1 MDTIRKTTGTPNQG
15 FGSSGHSPRHLG
27 VYLGISVF
35 AHALFFL
42 ASIWLVQFE
51 VPGAFPSV
59 VQVDLVSFAPGE
71 PGGLKPVDVQDASDQ
86 NDLPPELPDK
96 GQEPLKD
103 SEVVVPDT
111 KSLPEAKEPEPV
123 ATLKPDVSLKTKPK
137 NLQELMA
144 AQDKKLPEKKKD
156 PPAPKPDPQKER
168 EKARQAQAELEAA
181 RKKEQLAQAEQEA
194 ARKKEQM
201 AQTMERLARA
211 VEAQDREPPA
221 RNNGQAPGSGT
232 GGGGKA
238 GTPLDLY
245 KMVLQ
250 SAIQQNWVFNELLA
264 GMDQNLEVRILIK
277 ILKNGEIRD
286 IIYDTRSGNRYL
298 DQSARRAIERASPL
312 PSLPKGMASYDV
324 VVIFT
329 PKGLR

>member
-1 MDTIRKTTGTPNQG
+1 MNTIRKTTGTRNYG
-15 FGSSGHSPRHLG
+15 FGSGGYSPRHLG
-27 VYLGISVF
+27 VYLGISAV

-51 VPGAFPSV
+51 VPGAFSSV

-71 PGGLKPVDVQDASDQ
+71 PGGLTPGAIQEPADR
-86 NDLPPELPDK
+86 NDLPPEPPDK
-96 GQEPLKD
+96 ALEPLAD
-103 SEVVVPDT
+103 TDVVVPDT
-111 KSLPEAKEPEPV
+111 KPLPEAKTPEPV

-144 AQDKKLPEKKKD
+144 AQDKKQPEEKKD

-168 EKARQAQAELEAA
+168 EKARQARAEQEAA
-181 RKKEQLAQAEQEA
+181 QKKEALAQAEQEA
-194 ARKKEQM
+194 ARKREQLTQ
-201 AQTMERLARA
+201 AMERLARA
-211 VEAQDREPPA
+211 VETQDRESSA
-221 RNNGQAPGSGT
+221 RSTGQAPGSGT

-312 PSLPKGMASYDV
+312 PPLPKGMASYDV